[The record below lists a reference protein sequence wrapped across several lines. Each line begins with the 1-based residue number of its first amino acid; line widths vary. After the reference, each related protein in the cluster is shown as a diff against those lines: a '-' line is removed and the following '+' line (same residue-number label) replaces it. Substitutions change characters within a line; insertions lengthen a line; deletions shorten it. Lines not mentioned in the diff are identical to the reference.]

1 MKALSLL
8 AVLAVAGCSAN
19 GSQPNE
25 CVPACD
31 SSHLCCAEPTHGAA
45 PDGGGADA
53 GNGGGTAWVCTAPT
67 NSGDCPLLP

>member
-1 MKALSLL
+1 MKPLL
-8 AVLAVAGCSAN
+8 LLVVLAVAGCSTN

-25 CVPACD
+25 CVPSCD
-31 SSHLCCAEPTHGAA
+31 SSHLCCAEPTHGST

-53 GNGGGTAWVCTAPT
+53 GNGAATTWVCTAPT